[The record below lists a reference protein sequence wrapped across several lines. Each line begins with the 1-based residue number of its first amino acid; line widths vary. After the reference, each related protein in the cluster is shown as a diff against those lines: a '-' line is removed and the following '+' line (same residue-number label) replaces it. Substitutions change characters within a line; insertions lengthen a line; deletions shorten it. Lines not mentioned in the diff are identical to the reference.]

1 MSLYQAT
8 TRRPPSPP
16 IIHLAGV
23 LPSNGAMNRAKDA
36 RLRWLDGNLP
46 RLVMPMNKCRTHGE
60 EAKEGSNERS
70 AFERVHGSWP
80 KLREGSIYNIPF
92 CGTGLDTSP
101 RRAGL
106 SLVRCLF

>member
-23 LPSNGAMNRAKDA
+23 LPSNGAMNWAKDA
-36 RLRWLDGNLP
+36 RLRWLDCNLP

-70 AFERVHGSWP
+70 TFESVHGSWP
-80 KLREGSIYNIPF
+80 KLREGSTYNIPF
-92 CGTGLDTSP
+92 RRTGLDTSP

-106 SLVRCLF
+106 C